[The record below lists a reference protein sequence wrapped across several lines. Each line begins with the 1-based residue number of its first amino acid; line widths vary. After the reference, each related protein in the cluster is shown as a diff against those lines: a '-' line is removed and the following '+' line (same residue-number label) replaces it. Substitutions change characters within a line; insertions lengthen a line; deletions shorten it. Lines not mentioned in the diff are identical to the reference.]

1 MAVVIDEA
9 TVRVLP
15 DGRMDAKNAATYT
28 GLSEKTLAMMRC
40 NGEGPEYVKLG
51 RIFYFK
57 SAVDEWIAARVR
69 KTGNGNRV
77 AGPGCARSG

>member
-1 MAVVIDEA
+1 MAVVIDQA
-9 TVRVLP
+9 TVKVLP
-15 DGRMDAKNAATYT
+15 DGRMDAKNTATYT

-69 KTGNGNRV
+69 KTDMGRRNV
-77 AGPGCARSG
+77 DVGPGYTG